1 MLLGFYNL
9 NSIICLDNNKVSAI
23 FTRMR
28 ILTSI
33 TIILLM
39 VVTETA
45 NANSLPPT
53 CESDNFFLSIF

>member
-39 VVTETA
+39 VATETV

-53 CESDNFFLSIF
+53 CENDNFFLSIF